1 MPQLDKFIFFENILL
16 TFFSFFSLYLIN
28 NNFIL
33 PQIVGSVKF
42 INKKF
47 IFQQNVI
54 SSEIAFLGM
63 FQKITSTKLAWPYKL
78 VCYFRVF
85 DNKVST
91 TQFKLGCL
99 VFSLKKIKKVT
110 NNVK

>member
-47 IFQQNVI
+47 ICQQNVI

-63 FQKITSTKLAWPYKL
+63 FQKSTSTKLAWPYKL
-78 VCYFRVF
+78 VCYFRSL
-85 DNKVST
+85 NKKISK

-99 VFSLKKIKKVT
+99 VLSYKKSK
-110 NNVK
+110 